1 MDNWL
6 RLLQA
11 AAAEDREACIEWSL
25 KLGYLTGEESQ
36 VRSSFFFFF
45 HCLFIYSL
53 PSSLL
58 PLFPFLHLSPFHPR
72 APREKDNAK
81 RTHILPNPPRNP
93 IQPLNAPTLLIRSR
107 QQVVGNH
114 S

>member
-36 VRSSFFFFF
+36 VRLFSAFAV
-45 HCLFIYSL
+45 CLFTLLPPIPTPSFTL
-53 PSSLL
+53 SPSPSSL
-58 PLFPFLHLSPFHPR
+58 
-72 APREKDNAK
+72 PREKDNAK

-93 IQPLNAPTLLIRSR
+93 LQPLNAPTLLIRSR

>member
-36 VRSSFFFFF
+36 VRLFSFSSAV
-45 HCLFIYSL
+45 CLFTL
-53 PSSLL
+53 P
-58 PLFPFLHLSPFHPR
+58 HLSPSLP
-72 APREKDNAK
+72 PSGKKDNVK
-81 RTHILPNPPRNP
+81 RTHILSNPPRNP
-93 IQPLNAPTLLIRSR
+93 LQPLNPSTLLIWSR

>member
-36 VRSSFFFFF
+36 VRLFSFSSAV
-45 HCLFIYSL
+45 CLF
-53 PSSLL
+53 SLL
-58 PLFPFLHLSPFHPR
+58 LPPSYPIFHFHPPP
-72 APREKDNAK
+72 APAKKDNAK

-93 IQPLNAPTLLIRSR
+93 LQPLNAPTLLIRSR
-107 QQVVGNH
+107 QQVVGNY

>member
-6 RLLQA
+6 HLLQA

-25 KLGYLTGEESQ
+25 ELGYLTGEESQ
-36 VRSSFFFFF
+36 VR
-45 HCLFIYSL
+45 LFLFLLFVYSL
-53 PSSLL
+53 SSALLPFLPHLSPSPSSLA
-58 PLFPFLHLSPFHPR
+58 R
-72 APREKDNAK
+72 KKDNAK
-81 RTHILPNPPRNP
+81 RTHILPNPSRNAL
-93 IQPLNAPTLLIRSR
+93 QRLNAPTLLIRSR